1 MEHGMICPYC
11 AWISLVP
18 DSVVALP
25 KIQYPM
31 PFCMDH
37 QHSTDET
44 CDPAILHASSALDG
58 KLQPPFPHYRADG
71 LSARE
76 RKLRLAKQGAFKESQ
91 RASTEQWGGTY
102 RSTSSASQ
110 EEGGA
115 VKGAAQG
122 GGVVDQGEAAAGGG
136 LVGAGLASP
145 MGFATVCLSSWRPCS
160 SLDRKIS

>member
-44 CDPAILHASSALDG
+44 CDPAILHACPALDG
-58 KLQPPFPHYRADG
+58 KLLP
-71 LSARE
+71 LS
-76 RKLRLAKQGAFKESQ
+76 L
-91 RASTEQWGGTY
+91 TT
-102 RSTSSASQ
+102 
-110 EEGGA
+110 
-115 VKGAAQG
+115 AQMVLTRG
-122 GGVVDQGEAAAGGG
+122 
-136 LVGAGLASP
+136 SK
-145 MGFATVCLSSWRPCS
+145 S
-160 SLDRKIS
+160 